1 MGALKNGLTE
11 EELPDIV
18 SRWRQANRA
27 IVRCWKAVEQAA
39 IQAVE
44 TGRSC
49 ATHGLVFAREADIDS
64 GLDFLTVRLP
74 SGRKLYYARPHFG
87 VNQWGGKQL
96 RYYGMNTDR
105 QKSGV

>member
-1 MGALKNGLTE
+1 MFGVPLDRIVKGNPEYALRQKGKVATLALGYQGGSSALIAMGALKNGLTE

-27 IVRCWKAVEQAA
+27 IVRCWKSVEQAA

-64 GLDFLTVRLP
+64 GLDF
-74 SGRKLYYARPHFG
+74 
-87 VNQWGGKQL
+87 
-96 RYYGMNTDR
+96 
-105 QKSGV
+105 